1 MDSVM
6 KRRLG
11 ATLAALALT
20 AGGLGVAGCGGDSTA
35 SSSATTSAT
44 ATTGTTAA
52 ADNGV
57 ASLGA
62 QEILSKATDAANAA
76 SSVRIAGNIDQSGQ
90 QVSLNLTLGKDV
102 ADGTLGIKGQQVDV
116 RLVDGKFYLRA
127 PAAFYDAIGGGGAAI
142 GQLVGDKWFSVP
154 LNNSAAAAKFA
165 AFQGFTNKDELFSSI
180 LKNASTATVKGTGDV
195 SGQPVVLLDD
205 SKGGILAVAT
215 TGEPYPL
222 QIRGSSSDNS
232 GTLNF
237 TNWNAPVNV
246 KAPADAIDLGSLTN
260 ATGGSSS
267 TTTSTGN

>member
-1 MDSVM
+1 MDAVM

-35 SSSATTSAT
+35 SSGATAAAT

-62 QEILSKATDAANAA
+62 KEILTRAAAAADSA
-76 SSVRIAGNIDQSGQ
+76 SSVRIAGNVDQGGQ
-90 QVSLNLTLGKDV
+90 QVSLDLMLGKDV
-102 ADGTLGIKGQQVDV
+102 ADGTIGIKGQQVDV
-116 RLVDGKFYLRA
+116 RLVGGKFYLRA
-127 PAAFYDAIGGGGAAI
+127 PAAFYDAMGGGAAI
-142 GQLVGDKWFSVP
+142 GQLVGGKWFSVP
-154 LNNSAAAAKFA
+154 LDNSATAAKLA
-165 AFQGFTNKDELFSSI
+165 AFQNFTDKGELFSSL
-180 LKNASTATVKGTGDV
+180 LKDASTATVKGTGDV

-205 SKGGILAVAT
+205 SKGGTLAVAT

-222 QIRGSSSDNS
+222 QLTGSGNGDS

-237 TNWNAPVNV
+237 TDWNAPVNV
-246 KAPADAIDLGSLTN
+246 TAPADVIDLADLAN
-260 ATGGSSS
+260 AAGDSSS
-267 TTTSTGN
+267 TTTSMDN

>member
-1 MDSVM
+1 MHSVT

-20 AGGLGVAGCGGDSTA
+20 AGSLGVAGCGGDSTT
-35 SSSATTSAT
+35 SSSAT

-62 QEILSKATDAANAA
+62 QEILTKATAAANAA
-76 SSVRIAGNIDQSGQ
+76 SSVRIAGNVDQDGQ
-90 QVSLNLTLGKDV
+90 QVSLDLMLGKDV

-127 PAAFYDAIGGGGAAI
+127 PAAFYEAIGGGGAAI

-154 LNNSAAAAKFA
+154 LDNSAAAAKFA
-165 AFQGFTNKDELFSSI
+165 AFQGFTNKNELFDTL
-180 LKNASTATVKGTGDV
+180 LKDASKATVKGTGDV

-205 SKGGILAVAT
+205 SEGGVLAVAT
-215 TGEPYPL
+215 TGEPYPI
-222 QIRGSSSDNS
+222 QVRGSSSDNS

-237 TNWNAPVNV
+237 TDWNAPVNV
-246 KAPADAIDLGSLTN
+246 TAPADAIDLGSLTN
-260 ATGGSSS
+260 ADGGSSS

>member
-1 MDSVM
+1 MNTVT

-11 ATLAALALT
+11 ATLAAIALT

-35 SSSATTSAT
+35 SSSAT

-62 QEILSKATDAANAA
+62 QEILTKATAAANAA
-76 SSVRIAGNIDQSGQ
+76 SSVRIAGNVDQGGE
-90 QVSLNLTLGKDV
+90 QVSLDLTLGKDV

-127 PAAFYDAIGGGGAAI
+127 PAAFYEAIGGGGAAI

-154 LNNSAAAAKFA
+154 LDNSSTAAQFA
-165 AFQGFTNKDELFSSI
+165 AFQTFTNKNELFDSL
-180 LKNASTATVKGTGDV
+180 LKDASKATVKGTGDV

-215 TGEPYPL
+215 TGEPYPI
-222 QIRGSSSDNS
+222 QVRGSSSDNS

-237 TNWNAPVNV
+237 TSWNAPVNV

-260 ATGGSSS
+260 AGDGSSS

>member
-1 MDSVM
+1 M

-127 PAAFYDAIGGGGAAI
+127 PAAFYDAIGSGGSAI

-154 LNNSAAAAKFA
+154 LDSSSAAAQFA
-165 AFQGFTNKDELFSSI
+165 AFKSFTNKSELFDSL
-180 LKNASTATVKGTGDV
+180 LKDAAQATVKGTGDV

-205 SKGGILAVAT
+205 AKGGTLAVAT

-222 QIRGSSSDNS
+222 QVTGGKNGNS
-232 GTLNF
+232 GTINF
-237 TNWNAPVNV
+237 TDWNAPVNV
-246 KAPADAIDLGSLTN
+246 TAPANAIDLGSLAN
-260 ATGGSSS
+260 AAGGSSS